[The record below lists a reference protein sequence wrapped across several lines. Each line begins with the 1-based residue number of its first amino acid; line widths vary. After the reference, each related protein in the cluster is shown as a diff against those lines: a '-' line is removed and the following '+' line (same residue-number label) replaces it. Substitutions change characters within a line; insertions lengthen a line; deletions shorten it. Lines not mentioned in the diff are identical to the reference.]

1 MGIGRSSVY
10 YQPVQPNPEDFILM
24 NRMDEIYTDMPYY
37 GVRRMTK
44 QLNRDGYL
52 VNHKR
57 VRRLMKAMGLEAIY
71 PGPNLSRNNQPHPT
85 FPYLLRGLAITRPN
99 QVWGTDITYIR
110 LTGGFVYL
118 TAFLDW
124 YSRYVVSW
132 QLSTILTAGFVIEAA
147 QQALRVAIPEIT
159 NSDQGVQYT
168 SQAYLDVWDKQRT
181 RISMDGRGR
190 CMDNIFT
197 ERLWR
202 SVKYDDIYPN
212 QYDCVLDVK
221 DGLAR
226 YFDIYNN
233 RRLHQ
238 SLNYQTPAEVYFNE
252 GRKGS

>member
-1 MGIGRSSVY
+1 
-10 YQPVQPNPEDFILM
+10 
-24 NRMDEIYTDMPYY
+24 MDEIYTDMPYY

-44 QLNRDGYL
+44 QLNRDGHL

-57 VRRLMKAMGLEAIY
+57 VRRLMKVMGLEAIY
-71 PGPNLSRNNQPHPT
+71 PKPNLSRNNQPHPT

-110 LTGGFVYL
+110 LTKGFVYL
-118 TAFLDW
+118 AAFLDW

-132 QLSTILTAGFVIEAA
+132 QLSTTLTADFVIEAA
-147 QQALRVAIPEIT
+147 KKALTIAIPEIT
-159 NSDQGVQYT
+159 NSDQGVQFT
-168 SQAYLDVWDKQRT
+168 SQAYLNVWDKQRT

-212 QYDCVLDVK
+212 QYACVVDVK
-221 DGLAR
+221 DGLTR

-238 SLNYQTPAEVYFNE
+238 SLNYQTPAEVYINE